1 SIRYSKIMT
10 DAKYIA
16 VLDVGSS
23 SARVHIYNEEAT
35 IILSKSAKVT
45 ALHPEPLQTEYDPE
59 DLWKVC
65 KGILEEAFAEVAPSR
80 IRGLGITVMRNSVTA
95 WERDSGKPLMPII
108 SWQDRRAGKDCTIWN
123 RSLRMRAF
131 RAACWAL
138 YKLTGRAKFLAASV
152 LQFKIGMPVIQ
163 LVKLFAENPALLER
177 ARRGEICVGC
187 NESWLLWRLTEG
199 RTFATDY
206 SCASTTGM
214 YDPFGLEWS
223 PIVVSALLHMPLR
236 MLPEVRP
243 TAGQFGHTDLFPGG
257 PVDITSISG
266 DQSAATFGE
275 LCHQP
280 DQVKVT
286 LGTGTFLDWNTGKEP
301 YASMKGL
308 YPVIGWVLD
317 GDQSGPTYMIEGSH
331 ADTGNTLDWGCA
343 MGFYPS
349 VSEAESAALTVADSG
364 GVFFVPCFTWSA
376 VPVFDPAA
384 CAGFL
389 GVNLGTSREHMARA
403 LLEAVIFQTKA
414 IAEAFRLETGKK
426 PAVLRCNGGVSASD
440 FIMQGIADLLD
451 CDVVR
456 GSNREATSL
465 GCAFLTAIAA
475 GLWSQAEIGQRFDSI
490 ERRFQPRPEAAQRL
504 ARDYEKWKV
513 AVQRCYSWY

>member
-1 SIRYSKIMT
+1 
-10 DAKYIA
+10 
-16 VLDVGSS
+16 
-23 SARVHIYNEEAT
+23 
-35 IILSKSAKVT
+35 
-45 ALHPEPLQTEYDPE
+45 
-59 DLWKVC
+59 
-65 KGILEEAFAEVAPSR
+65 
-80 IRGLGITVMRNSVTA
+80 MRNSVTA

-108 SWQDRRAGKDCTIWN
+108 SWQDRRAGKDCAIWN

-177 ARRGEICVGC
+177 ARRGEIC
-187 NESWLLWRLTEG
+187 
-199 RTFATDY
+199 
-206 SCASTTGM
+206 
-214 YDPFGLEWS
+214 LEWS

-236 MLPEVRP
+236 MLPEVQP

-308 YPVIGWVLD
+308 YPVIGWVID

-513 AVQRCYSWY
+513 AVQRFK